1 MNGTGIRSLM
11 GIFQKNSEMQL
22 PEKTVYRVLA
32 TIALLGIMIPCTAVV
47 GFISYVMTE
56 ALIEAGNPGGGML
69 FEMQILSAFSMVFGI
84 MVIFSVL
91 FFSSDREHFVT
102 LPIPSH
108 HLMMAK
114 FLYAYLAE
122 SVMEF
127 LILAAVLVGYLLAVG
142 INIGL
147 GAALHPVS
155 LVASVL
161 GVILIPLVPMI
172 YCALFSLILM
182 AALSGVKN
190 ERVFYRMSTVFL
202 LIFAALFVYSLRGL
216 GEINIDNYVESLGSG
231 DNLFLRTLNVIF
243 FPVVWLSEA
252 VSGGSISYLLLY
264 LAANAGLMVIL
275 YGVGKVLYQKGLYT
289 AAALGSSKK
298 AGIREKDLREQ
309 SPFRASLI
317 KELRVILRTKAFS
330 SNTAYINVIWPL
342 GAFLLFHFMG
352 NKGAIA
358 AFIAMYRLGKPRA
371 EMILIMLVVSIA
383 FIATSLN
390 SLASSAFTREGLHL
404 DLVKFIPVSYKTQM
418 YAKATVSLIF
428 TYPML
433 VLTNIIICAYV
444 GVSVF
449 RGVIFAILMLFAHI
463 ISIVIGM
470 LLDSAAP
477 YTVWSDEYSALRGN
491 LNVFFNMAVMM
502 VISLIVIGI
511 GLLLY
516 ELLGLPISVYYGVE
530 FVILGGIAIRLVVVE
545 SKRIVANMERMNS

>member
-1 MNGTGIRSLM
+1 MNETGIRSLM
-11 GIFQKNSEMQL
+11 RIFQKNSEMQL
-22 PEKTVYRVLA
+22 PERTVYRVLA
-32 TIALLGIMIPCTAVV
+32 TVAVLGIMIPCTAVV

-108 HLMMAK
+108 NLMMAK
-114 FLYAYLAE
+114 FLYAYIAE
-122 SVMEF
+122 SIMEF
-127 LILAAVLVGYLLAVG
+127 LILAAVFVGYLLAIGV
-142 INIGL
+142 NIGITT
-147 GAALHPVS
+147 ALHPVS
-155 LVASVL
+155 LISSIL
-161 GVILIPLVPMI
+161 GVVLIPLVPMI
-172 YCALFSLILM
+172 YCAVFSLILM
-182 AALSGVKN
+182 AVLSGIKN
-190 ERVFYRMSTVFL
+190 ERIFYRISTVFL
-202 LIFAALFVYSLRGL
+202 LLFAALFIYSLRGL

-231 DNLFLRTLNVIF
+231 DNLFLRTLNIIF

-252 VSGGSISYLLLY
+252 ISRGSISYLLLY
-264 LAANAGLMVIL
+264 LAGNAGLTVIL
-275 YGVGKVLYQKGLYT
+275 YYIGKALYQKGLYT

-298 AGIREKDLREQ
+298 AGIKDKDLKEQ
-309 SPFRASLI
+309 SPFTASLF
-317 KELRVILRTKAFS
+317 KEFRVILRTKAFS
-330 SNTAYINVIWPL
+330 NNTAYINAIWPL

-358 AFIAMYRLGKPRA
+358 AFITMYQLGKDRA
-371 EMILIMLVVSIA
+371 EMILIMLVVLIG

-404 DLVKFIPVSYKTQM
+404 DLIKFIPVSYETQM
-418 YAKATVSLIF
+418 YAKAAVSLIF

-433 VLTNIIICAYV
+433 VLTDVIICVYM
-444 GVSVF
+444 GVPFLKGLLFAVF
-449 RGVIFAILMLFAHI
+449 MLLAHI
-463 ISIVIGM
+463 ISTVIGM

-502 VISLIVIGI
+502 LISVVVVGI

-516 ELLGLPISVYYGVE
+516 ELLGLPISVYYGIQ
-530 FVILGGIAIRLVVVE
+530 FVILTGIAIRLLMVG
-545 SKRIVANMERMNS
+545 SKRIVENMERMNS

>member
-1 MNGTGIRSLM
+1 MNETGIRSLM
-11 GIFQKNSEMQL
+11 RIFQKNSEMQL
-22 PEKTVYRVLA
+22 PEKTVYRMLA
-32 TIALLGIMIPCTAVV
+32 TIALLGIMIPCTVVV

-102 LPIPSH
+102 LPIPAH

-155 LVASVL
+155 LIGSVL

-172 YCALFSLILM
+172 YCAVFSLILM
-182 AALSGVKN
+182 AALSGVKS
-190 ERVFYRMSTVFL
+190 ERIFYRMSTVFL
-202 LIFAALFVYSLRGL
+202 LIFAALFIYSLRGL

-231 DNLFLRTLNVIF
+231 ENLFLRTLNMIF

-252 VSGGSISYLLLY
+252 IGRGSIAYLLLY
-264 LAANAGLMVIL
+264 LAANAGLLVIL
-275 YGVGKVLYQKGLYT
+275 YFVGRALYQRGLYT

-298 AGIREKDLREQ
+298 AGIREKDLKEM
-309 SPFRASLI
+309 SPFRASLVR
-317 KELRVILRTKAFS
+317 ELRVILRTKAFS
-330 SNTAYINVIWPL
+330 SNTAYINIIWPL

-358 AFIAMYRLGKPRA
+358 TFIVMYRMGKARA
-371 EMILIMLVVSIA
+371 EMILIMLVVSIG
-383 FIATSLN
+383 FLATSLN

-404 DLVKFIPVSYKTQM
+404 DLVKFIPVSYETQM
-418 YAKATVSLIF
+418 YAKAAVSLIF

-433 VLTNIIICAYV
+433 VLTDIILCVYV
-444 GVSVF
+444 GVPVF
-449 RGVIFAILMLFAHI
+449 KGVLFAILMLFAHI

-516 ELLGLPISVYYGVE
+516 ELLGLPISVYYGVQ
-530 FVILGGIAIRLVVVE
+530 FVILGGIAIRLVMVG
-545 SKRIVANMERMNS
+545 SKRIVANMKRMNS